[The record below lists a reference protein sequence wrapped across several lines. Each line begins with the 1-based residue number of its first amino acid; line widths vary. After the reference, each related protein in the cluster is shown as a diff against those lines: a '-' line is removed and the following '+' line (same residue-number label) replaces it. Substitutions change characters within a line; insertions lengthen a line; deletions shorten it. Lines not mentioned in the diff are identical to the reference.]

1 MTEEE
6 EHMSEKEFVLD
17 GSRLTVGGDLEA
29 GREDELRRACEKL
42 LETPGPEYVVD
53 LSEVRYIHSLSV
65 GMLSYAWV
73 EALSRDR
80 EMKFLVSG
88 EVAEVLERTG
98 LSKVFAYEVSG

>member
-1 MTEEE
+1 
-6 EHMSEKEFVLD
+6 MSDEGFNLE
-17 GSRLTVGGDLEA
+17 GSKLTVAVDLEA
-29 GREDELRRACEKL
+29 GREDDLRRACEQL
-42 LETPGPEYVVD
+42 LGGPGPEYVVD

-80 EMKFLVSG
+80 EMKFLVSQ